1 MQLVSAADEAVL
13 TAFKH
18 QPEGASRALEAALRK
33 HCSRSLYLIS
43 PWKCA
48 LLHNYGR
55 ALLKLGDDAPAEVPP
70 AVQQQQQQQLQQAIF
85 SLRLTLLKFA
95 ENKRS
100 LLSALAGPVSSP
112 EQAALYA
119 LSAAASSM
127 VVASKRM
134 DASKRNIRAAWLA
147 AEACDKAAAE
157 RRLRMW
163 LALAARGISSLGKQL
178 AEYPAAVLA
187 LHAQAAAGSKQPGAL
202 LHTVCSALCGIS
214 GALETLQLPGC
225 CADAR
230 SAKQQLLEQT
240 SQPQQS
246 TRHIIMKPS
255 LRLAALAA
263 ALCLGCSLVAAN
275 DLQIWAT
282 VEDCYG
288 KVVPGAVVRI
298 SGCVDDFGTN
308 GISAT
313 TNGTGVASFL
323 EHAENS
329 IQYCWG
335 SAKQFC
341 TVEVVSN
348 PNGLTYA
355 TQSLMLDQAQTCFGW
370 FKPTYNGNQDLS
382 KVPVTSV
389 SFRADQKNDVSNV
402 LTSGVLSLSETPVAP
417 FLRLGNKQGGM
428 RWGWEQLWNLP
439 KGDAVMTETGTM
451 FCGQNMFGG
460 NIKVSLNATSLT
472 YEITMGPG
480 TKFTAGDV
488 HVYASCQPLLGK
500 NFAPGQL
507 NCNPSNPKGCHQRIF
522 DGWW

>member
-1 MQLVSAADEAVL
+1 
-13 TAFKH
+13 
-18 QPEGASRALEAALRK
+18 
-33 HCSRSLYLIS
+33 
-43 PWKCA
+43 
-48 LLHNYGR
+48 
-55 ALLKLGDDAPAEVPP
+55 
-70 AVQQQQQQQLQQAIF
+70 
-85 SLRLTLLKFA
+85 
-95 ENKRS
+95 
-100 LLSALAGPVSSP
+100 
-112 EQAALYA
+112 
-119 LSAAASSM
+119 
-127 VVASKRM
+127 
-134 DASKRNIRAAWLA
+134 
-147 AEACDKAAAE
+147 
-157 RRLRMW
+157 
-163 LALAARGISSLGKQL
+163 
-178 AEYPAAVLA
+178 
-187 LHAQAAAGSKQPGAL
+187 
-202 LHTVCSALCGIS
+202 
-214 GALETLQLPGC
+214 
-225 CADAR
+225 
-230 SAKQQLLEQT
+230 
-240 SQPQQS
+240 
-246 TRHIIMKPS
+246 MKPS

-288 KVVPGAVVRI
+288 KVVPGAAVRI

-313 TNGTGVASFL
+313 TNGTGMASFL

-341 TVEVVSN
+341 TFEVVSN

-355 TQSLMLDQAQTCFGW
+355 TQSLMLDQAQVTPQDFICRMYGCCHPCAGIDQATGIDRQEPECKDFLTGPKLLFRPEEGTCAPPVNVGGETCFGW

-389 SFRADQKNDVSNV
+389 SCRADQKNDASNV

-460 NIKVSLNATSLT
+460 NIKVSLTATSLT

-488 HVYASCQPLLGK
+488 HVYASCQPLFGK

-507 NCNPSNPKGCHQRIF
+507 NCNPSNPKGCTTSGYLMAGGSAYKGNIQFAGGCSGGQLFTSFHL
-522 DGWW
+522 GL